1 MKPLATLNSG
11 YIMNQSEP
19 QLAIALRK
27 DDVFLDDFVE
37 KEEFNDFTV
46 YFYRSKQYDE
56 KRYKEWIDLIKSHY
70 SMS

>member
-1 MKPLATLNSG
+1 MTPLGTLNSG

-19 QLAIALRK
+19 QLAVAFRK
-27 DDVFLDDFVE
+27 NDVFTGDFFE

-46 YFYRSKQYDE
+46 YLFRSKQYDE